1 MTTLRSAVFNS
12 ITVQPNNPAA
22 FPGYGVKQFGTDLNA
37 AWASIPRADNV
48 YANQNNEWVVTIP
61 PGTYTPA
68 SNDLSVIGTTVT
80 GIAEII
86 DFGCTNPNL
95 IGRVVTGPGVA
106 PGTTITRIYPKLGT
120 FFGAGVTYTAG
131 SDVVTVPT
139 TAALW
144 VGQQVFSGGGAA
156 ALPYCAILAILGPTT
171 IQVSINALVTTGAV
185 SMTASGAPVA
195 VLSAAATASNT
206 AVNFAVNLPLQI
218 VGTTSVGLNTVSA
231 VSYVC
236 NQMIGQIVTGPGVP
250 VGTTVTAISYSAT
263 TNQGTLTLS
272 AVATASATVTLEFQI
287 PSVFFCD
294 MQRRKIVNNCLGP
307 VELGLMATGLP
318 TQVPQPQFLTP
329 TPGADH
335 FIDLHLQL
343 GWTATIYG
351 SRQGFAFNGSGVS
364 TDDDSSDAESTHFA
378 YLTESRLSGTIELID
393 PMFGSS
399 PNQQIVLS
407 GLEVFGNPG
416 RYMRSQRI
424 CSTTIAL
431 TLVTLVVGDT
441 TCLYPGQLVSG
452 PGIPA
457 GAFITTI
464 PSGTTFNLSV
474 AATATQP
481 SPGVSLLFNPGQLTG
496 STLAGCATV
505 INTTTLTLPGVNPT
519 TGLYVGQVLTGTGIP
534 TNTCIAAILSATTVQ
549 MSQAATATGGAVAV
563 TFAPAVFAF
572 DSSMLSATTT
582 NFCAFYSSRFRGT
595 YYGLKTELGFV
606 NNVEFTTFVVSTQYS
621 HLQNVAFKGGWLW
634 FTNSNNFDV
643 PGLFFCAFGNIGG
656 TPGGG
661 FTGAAAAPLRL
672 DASSNW
678 SFKTNTCTLLNS
690 TRVSLVSNPTSGVV
704 AKTAAYTAT
713 YGEVVLADTAAGGFT
728 VTLPTAV
735 AALGLPITIK
745 KISADANTL
754 TIATTAAQTI
764 DGVTTQAW
772 SSQYASLTVVSDGA
786 NWEVL
791 NSKTPNAVTKVAAYA
806 AKLGELV
813 LCSTAGGGFSITL
826 PTAIGANGQQI
837 IVKKTSADT
846 NTLTMATSL
855 AQTIDGAVT
864 QTWTTQYTS
873 VTVESDGA
881 NWFIVAK
888 SSAFP
893 SKVSLTG
900 QVATIPTTTIL
911 TPNADGV
918 FQISVYTS
926 CTAAGAGGTATPSVG
941 WTDDTTAQTLA
952 LPALPL
958 TVLGGFVQQTV
969 FVKAKAGTNI
979 TYGDVVAGVVGAPTF
994 AIYVT
999 VSPVT

>member
-1 MTTLRSAVFNS
+1 MTTFRSAVFDS

-48 YANQNNEWVVTIP
+48 YADQNNEWAVTIP

-95 IGRVVTGPGVA
+95 IGRVVTGPGIA
-106 PGTTITRIYPKLGT
+106 PGTTITRIYPKLGS

-131 SDVVTVPT
+131 SDIVTVPT

-156 ALPYCAILAILGPTT
+156 ALPYCAITAILGPTT

-218 VGTTSVGLNTVSA
+218 VGTTTIGLNTVSA
-231 VSYVC
+231 ASYVC

-250 VGTTVTAISYSAT
+250 VGTTVTAIGYSAT

-272 AVATASATVTLEFQI
+272 AVATASATVTLELQI

-294 MQRRKIVNNCLGP
+294 MQRRKIVNICQGP
-307 VELGLMATGLP
+307 VELGLMAAGLP

-351 SRQGFAFNGSGVS
+351 ARQGFAFVGV
-364 TDDDSSDAESTHFA
+364 DSNSDAWSTHFA
-378 YLTESRLSGTIELID
+378 YLNKSRLSGTIELLD

-399 PNQQIVLS
+399 PNQQFTLS
-407 GLEVFGNPG
+407 DLEMFGNPG
-416 RYMRSQRI
+416 RYMQSQRI

-431 TLVTLVVGDT
+431 TLVTLIVGDT

-457 GAFITTI
+457 GAFIATI

-481 SPGVSLLFNPGQLTG
+481 SPGVSLLFNPGQITG

-519 TGLYVGQVLTGTGIP
+519 TGLYVGQVVTGAGIP

-549 MSQAATATGGAVAV
+549 MSQAATAIGGAVAV
-563 TFAPAVFAF
+563 TFVPAVFAF

-582 NFCAFYSSRFRGT
+582 NFCSFYKSRFRGT
-595 YYGLKTELGFV
+595 YYGLKTELGMV
-606 NNVEFTTFVVSTQYS
+606 ENVEFTTFVACTQYS
-621 HLQNVAFKGGWLW
+621 HLQSVAFKGGWIW
-634 FTNSNNFDV
+634 TANSNNFDV
-643 PGLFFCAFGNIGG
+643 PGLFGCAFGNIGG

-661 FTGAAAAPLRL
+661 FTGTAGAPLRL

-678 SFKTNTCTLLNS
+678 SFKTNSCTLLNS
-690 TRVSLVSNPTSGVV
+690 TQRT
-704 AKTAAYTAT
+704 
-713 YGEVVLADTAAGGFT
+713 VLDDSASSS
-728 VTLPTAV
+728 VKLP
-735 AALGLPITIK
+735 
-745 KISADANTL
+745 
-754 TIATTAAQTI
+754 
-764 DGVTTQAW
+764 
-772 SSQYASLTVVSDGA
+772 
-786 NWEVL
+786 
-791 NSKTPNAVTKVAAYA
+791 
-806 AKLGELV
+806 
-813 LCSTAGGGFSITL
+813 
-826 PTAIGANGQQI
+826 
-837 IVKKTSADT
+837 
-846 NTLTMATSL
+846 
-855 AQTIDGAVT
+855 
-864 QTWTTQYTS
+864 
-873 VTVESDGA
+873 
-881 NWFIVAK
+881 
-888 SSAFP
+888 
-893 SKVSLTG
+893 G
-900 QVATIPTTTIL
+900 QVATIPLTTL
-911 TPNADGV
+911 FTPATDGQY
-918 FQISVYTS
+918 QISVYAS
-926 CTAAGAGGTATPSVG
+926 CTVAGGGGSTLTVAIG
-941 WTDDTTAQTLA
+941 WTDDTTVQSVAI
-952 LPALPL
+952 PAMSLS
-958 TVLGGFVQQTV
+958 VLGAFAQLVTT
-969 FVKAKAGTNI
+969 VKAKAGTPI
-979 TYGDVVAGVVGAPTF
+979 TYSATYLLIGAPPTYS
-994 AIYVT
+994 IYIAVT
-999 VSPVT
+999 PLT